1 MPIAYNDQH
10 IALED
15 ATYCVFDVET
25 TGLSAVYDTI
35 IELAGVKMKN
45 GEIIDKFEAFI
56 DPGHPLSATTIN
68 LTGITDDMVK
78 GSDPIDVVLK
88 RFKEWS
94 GDDILVAHNASFDMG
109 FINTAYEKVGLEKA
123 ENAVVDTLEL
133 ARFLYPHFKN
143 HRLNT
148 LTKKFNIILEQ
159 HHRAVFDA
167 EATAYLAWKLIKD
180 AKEMHNIDFHDSLN
194 DYMGE
199 GDAYKRARPFHATIY
214 AQTAVGL
221 KNLFKLITMSNINYF
236 YRVPRIPRSQLKK
249 LREGLIIGTACSQ
262 GELFEAMM
270 QKGMQAAEKVAEFYD
285 FIEVQPKPVYAPLI
299 ERELVRDEKALEE
312 ILKNIVRVGEKTGKP
327 VVATG
332 NVHYKDPVDK
342 IYRKIL
348 IHSQGGANPLN
359 RAELPDVH
367 FRTTDEMLKEFA
379 FLGEEKAKEIVVTN
393 ANLVVD
399 WMENLKPIKDEL
411 YTPKIDGAE
420 DEVRN
425 MSYAMAHQLYGEK
438 LPEIVE
444 ARLEKELKSIIGHGF
459 AVIYL
464 ISHKL
469 VKKSLVDGYLVGS
482 RGSVGSSFVATMTEI
497 TEVNPLPPHYLC
509 PNCKDSEFFD
519 DGSVGSGFDLPDKDC
534 PHCGTAYQKKGKT
547 FHLKLS

>member
-1 MPIAYNDQH
+1 SQMDATSSVDSLFKQAADWGHKAIAITDHSVAQSFPEAYGAGQKYGLKVIFGIEANLIDDGVPIAYNDQH

-312 ILKNIVRVGEKTGKP
+312 ILKNIVRVG
-327 VVATG
+327 
-332 NVHYKDPVDK
+332 
-342 IYRKIL
+342 
-348 IHSQGGANPLN
+348 
-359 RAELPDVH
+359 
-367 FRTTDEMLKEFA
+367 
-379 FLGEEKAKEIVVTN
+379 
-393 ANLVVD
+393 
-399 WMENLKPIKDEL
+399 
-411 YTPKIDGAE
+411 
-420 DEVRN
+420 
-425 MSYAMAHQLYGEK
+425 
-438 LPEIVE
+438 
-444 ARLEKELKSIIGHGF
+444 
-459 AVIYL
+459 
-464 ISHKL
+464 
-469 VKKSLVDGYLVGS
+469 
-482 RGSVGSSFVATMTEI
+482 
-497 TEVNPLPPHYLC
+497 
-509 PNCKDSEFFD
+509 
-519 DGSVGSGFDLPDKDC
+519 
-534 PHCGTAYQKKGKT
+534 
-547 FHLKLS
+547 